1 MAFQHEIDFLKGS
14 ILNSAYAWD
23 WDMQRRM
30 AALKAPDYLLGV
42 RRELLQ
48 GDISREWTHWIVE
61 QFFDVDYL
69 NQEATFPK
77 VCGDVQES
85 LDYLVGQQLSDDDK
99 INLSEVITEH
109 LIKKIERENTEKR
122 RPPITQK
129 IRKELI
135 SIYGDRPRCWLTG
148 YQFSSQAVEKFIDS
162 DPRELPLP
170 LYVDKYMPI

>member
-1 MAFQHEIDFLKGS
+1 
-14 ILNSAYAWD
+14 
-23 WDMQRRM
+23 
-30 AALKAPDYLLGV
+30 
-42 RRELLQ
+42 
-48 GDISREWTHWIVE
+48 
-61 QFFDVDYL
+61 
-69 NQEATFPK
+69 
-77 VCGDVQES
+77 
-85 LDYLVGQQLSDDDK
+85 LSDDDK

-170 LYVDKYMPI
+170 LYVDIHRVLSVQLSFRSSLRTIITGLSGC